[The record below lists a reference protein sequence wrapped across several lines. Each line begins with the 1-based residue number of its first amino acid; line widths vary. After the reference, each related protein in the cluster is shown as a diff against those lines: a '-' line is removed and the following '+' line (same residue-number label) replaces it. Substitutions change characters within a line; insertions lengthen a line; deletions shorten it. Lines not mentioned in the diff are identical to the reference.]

1 MLKFK
6 VLFISAVFGLVALST
21 QAFSQNS
28 CNWNNGPAWRSS
40 NIPAQYA
47 LTADQVTK
55 IEKTR
60 VKYNEKILPLQNELR
75 TLRIEFRGYDSRY
88 DAEIGKI
95 RAHRKQIRNLEDKIY
110 DLRLNARG
118 EINKLLTKEQKL
130 YFNNGGYGM
139 MNSGHM
145 GSQMMGPGNMGS
157 QMMGSGRAGNQMMG
171 SGRMGNQMM
180 GSGNMGSR
188 MMNMN
193 AGCSGSPAVK

>member
-6 VLFISAVFGLVALST
+6 VLFISAVFGLAALST
-21 QAFSQNS
+21 QAFSQGS
-28 CNWNNGPAWRSS
+28 CYWDNGQVNAGPALQ
-40 NIPAQYA
+40 NNNVPAQYA
-47 LTADQVTK
+47 LTADQITK

-60 VKYNEKILPLQNELR
+60 VKYNEKILPLQNKLR
-75 TLRIEFRGYDSRY
+75 ALRIEFRGYDSRY

-95 RAHRKQIRNLEDKIY
+95 KSHRTQIRNLEDKIY

-130 YFNNGGYGM
+130 YFYNSGHGM
-139 MNSGHM
+139 MNYG
-145 GSQMMGPGNMGS
+145 QMGS
-157 QMMGSGRAGNQMMG
+157 QMMGSGRMEGQMMG

-180 GSGNMGSR
+180 GSGNMGSQ

-193 AGCSGSPAVK
+193 TGCSGNRQ